1 MERLK
6 KKLSEQESQ
15 LLLNSPNMPLRVH
28 NRNGKVGA
36 SDSQPFCQIWFSSS
50 NSFSMFLLMLT
61 VRVGYAFQSYIFLIS
76 SDYERAEWKEVIREQ
91 QKKCE
96 WHCHWNQDLNW
107 WLNLNLIPSSTECLL
122 IFQALR
128 ASAWHPWSF
137 RCSPTLVSNSRQSI
151 SYPSL
156 SIKMVR
162 KMHRS

>member
-6 KKLSEQESQ
+6 KKLSEQESL

-28 NRNGKVGA
+28 NRNGKVRA
-36 SDSQPFCQIWFSSS
+36 NDSHPFCHISFSSS
-50 NSFSMFLLMLT
+50 HSFSMFLLMLT

-96 WHCHWNQDLNW
+96 WHC
-107 WLNLNLIPSSTECLL
+107 NLNQKWIIFPTECLL

-128 ASAWHPWSF
+128 ASVWHPWSF
-137 RCSPTLVSNSRQSI
+137 RCSPTLVSNSRRSI
-151 SYPSL
+151 NYPSL
-156 SIKMVR
+156 SIKRVR
-162 KMHRS
+162 KVHKC